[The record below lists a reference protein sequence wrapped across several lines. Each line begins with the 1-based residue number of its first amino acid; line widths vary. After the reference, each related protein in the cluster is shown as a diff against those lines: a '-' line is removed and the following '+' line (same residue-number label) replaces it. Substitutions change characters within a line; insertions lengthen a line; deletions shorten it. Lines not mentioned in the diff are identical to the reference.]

1 MSLLASLSPAYRQ
14 SLASRKAGTDGDR
27 PLSPYAE
34 MMDTL
39 QTLKKNDP
47 DLYKR
52 VRQETVTGLQAA
64 IQTAD
69 AALESAVH
77 MATDADD
84 EDLLALALR
93 ERSRCPS

>member
-14 SLASRKAGTDGDR
+14 SLACKKAGTDGDR

-39 QTLKKNDP
+39 QSLKKSDP

-52 VRQETVTGLQAA
+52 VRQETVTCLQAVA
-64 IQTAD
+64 HSAD
-69 AALESAVH
+69 AAMDIRTLVP
-77 MATDADD
+77 
-84 EDLLALALR
+84 R
-93 ERSRCPS
+93 RRRF